1 MSVPAEPVDTP
12 AAVSDAGPPRSR
24 FLRRL
29 AIVTGIAAVAAVPW
43 LAVRRARSAGRDER
57 ARAADVALGPLL
69 RTATAT
75 LSPPMRTLSLL
86 GEARP
91 WASVTLY
98 AKVSGYLR
106 TVSVDKGDR
115 VRAGQVIADIE
126 SPEIDR
132 AWLGAKAEH
141 DNKLV
146 IASRMRTLLD
156 KKLVSPQEAEQAIT
170 DAAVSG
176 ERLSA
181 LQAQKEY
188 ETLRAPFDGT
198 VTERFA
204 DAGALVQSA
213 TNSQTS
219 AQPVCTVTQ
228 TSRLRVYVY
237 LDQADAA
244 AVRAG
249 ARATVTVAER
259 PGFRRMSE
267 VSRTAGELDPRTRKM
282 LAEVDVDDRDGA
294 IVPGGFVQVE
304 IDVPMPRL
312 PAVPVDA
319 LLMRDGKAMVAI
331 VGADSTIQLRAVRVA
346 ANNGKLVTI
355 ADGVRVG
362 DVAAL
367 TPGSGIADGTRVRPV
382 AAGPM
387 P

>member
-1 MSVPAEPVDTP
+1 MTEP
-12 AAVSDAGPPRSR
+12 AAAGAPDDATPHSPRSSPL
-24 FLRRL
+24 LRRA
-29 AIVTGIAAVAAVPW
+29 AIVVAILAVAAVPW
-43 LAVRRARSAGRDER
+43 LAVRRARSAGSDER
-57 ARAADVALGPLL
+57 SRVADVALGPLL

-75 LSPPMRTLSLL
+75 LSPPTRTLSLL

-106 TVSVDKGDR
+106 SVAVDKGDR
-115 VRAGQVIADIE
+115 VRSGQVLAEIE

-132 AWLGAKAEH
+132 AWLGARAEH
-141 DNKLV
+141 DNKLA
-146 IASRMRTLLD
+146 IAARMRTLLE

-170 DAAVSG
+170 DAAVAG

-181 LQAQKEY
+181 LAAQKEY
-188 ETLRAPFDGT
+188 ESLRAPFDGT

-213 TNSQTS
+213 TSSQTS

-237 LDQADAA
+237 LDQADAS
-244 AVRAG
+244 AVRPG
-249 ARATVTVAER
+249 ARAAVTVAER

-267 VSRTAGELDPRTRKM
+267 VARTSGELDPRTRKM
-282 LAEVDVDDRDGA
+282 LAEVDVDDSDGA

-304 IDVPMPRL
+304 LDVPMPRL
-312 PAVPVDA
+312 PAVPVEA
-319 LLMRDGKAMVAI
+319 LLTRDGKSMVAI
-331 VGADSTIQLRAVRVA
+331 VGADSTIHFRVVRVA
-346 ANNGKLVTI
+346 TNDGKLVTI
-355 ADGVRVG
+355 ADGVSVG

-367 TPGSGIADGTRVRPV
+367 TPGAGVADGAHVRPV
-382 AAGPM
+382 VVGKAP
-387 P
+387 